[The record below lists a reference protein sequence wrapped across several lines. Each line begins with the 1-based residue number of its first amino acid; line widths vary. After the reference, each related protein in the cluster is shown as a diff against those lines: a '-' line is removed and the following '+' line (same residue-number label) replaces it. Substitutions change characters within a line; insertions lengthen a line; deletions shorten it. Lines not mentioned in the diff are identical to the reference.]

1 MEAFK
6 KISDYPVV
14 VNPLFTPER
23 LAAYEP
29 YIQKAIEQSRRME
42 IAAREWASKNFIQ
55 FHTR

>member
-1 MEAFK
+1 MEEFK

-14 VNPLFTPER
+14 ANPLFTPER
-23 LAAYEP
+23 LAACEL

-42 IAAREWASKNFIQ
+42 IATREWASKNFIQ